1 MNKRKWSRVTLVLDC
16 KTASNVR
23 YLSAALNTSVS
34 AVVRDVLSEPV
45 AFLADNVRAAA
56 SDPSPEHLR
65 ALSSRASDEVDTVY
79 RRLRGV
85 R

>member
-16 KTASNVR
+16 KTASNIR
-23 YLSAALNTSVS
+23 FLSAALNTTVS
-34 AVVRDVLSEPV
+34 AVARDVLSEPV
-45 AFLADNVRAAA
+45 AFLADNVRGAL
-56 SDPSPEHLR
+56 SDPSPEHLE
-65 ALSSRASDEVDTVY
+65 AMSSRASAEVDTAY